1 MSTSSPPDLA
11 TRLEG
16 LIARDVGGRGI
27 APLAAAA
34 AGGLA
39 RAGTALADARAVTVL
54 TGFYI
59 PAANP
64 PAAENDGPIG
74 AAFLAVALRARGVP
88 VRVVTDRLCAAVVEA
103 AIGAAGLAE
112 DCPVSAV
119 AVDAV
124 STGEAMEA
132 VTARHDAAPP
142 SHVVAIERCG
152 PTRTGAPRNL
162 RGEDIAHHTAPLERL
177 FTPPAYRIGIGD
189 GGNELGMG
197 SLPAELIAASVR
209 HGDVVACRVPADAL
223 VVAGVSNW
231 GGAALALL
239 VGGAA
244 VTDRVNGAEHDRLLR
259 AVAAAGAVDGI
270 RRRPDLSVDDLDAAV
285 HRELVDAL
293 VAEVRR

>member
-1 MSTSSPPDLA
+1 MSLSSTADLA
-11 TRLEG
+11 ARLER
-16 LIARDVGGRGI
+16 LITRDVGGRGI
-27 APLAAAA
+27 GPLAAAA

-39 RAGTALADARAVTVL
+39 RAGAALEEARAVTIL

-74 AAFLAVALRARGVP
+74 AAFLAAALRARGVP
-88 VRVVTDRLCAAVVEA
+88 VRMVTDRACAPVVEA
-103 AIGAAGLAE
+103 AVAAAGLGDA
-112 DCPVSAV
+112 CPVSAV
-119 AVDAV
+119 AVDALA
-124 STGEAMEA
+124 SGEALEA
-132 VTARHDAAPP
+132 ITAKHDAAPP

-152 PTRTGAPRNL
+152 PTRDGTPRNL
-162 RGEDIAHHTAPLERL
+162 RGEDISPHTAPLERL
-177 FTPPAYRIGIGD
+177 FTPPAYRIAVGD

-197 SLPAELIAASVR
+197 SLPAELIAANIR
-209 HGDVVACRVPADAL
+209 HGEVVACRVPADAL

-244 VTDRVNGAEHDRLLR
+244 VTDRVNAAEHDRLLE

-270 RRRPDLSVDDLDAAV
+270 RRTVSLSVDDLDAAV
-285 HRELVDAL
+285 HRELMDAL
-293 VAEVRR
+293 VAEVRA